1 MNKKQESLK
10 NSCDKVEMF
19 SYMKPFT
26 PEEIQELKTDL
37 STQMIFVDSEETQLQ
52 EIKDEYKEKLKPAKT
67 VIKTCLTYIRDKART
82 VNEECYINYEGEYA
96 VYYNSDGEQIYKRP
110 LETSERQKTIFQL
123 NRAVNE

>member
-26 PEEIQELKTDL
+26 PEEISDYKTELSTEMIKVDTIEAELK
-37 STQMIFVDSEETQLQ
+37 
-52 EIKDEYKEKLKPAKT
+52 EIKDEYKDKLKPLKDT
-67 VIKTCLTYIRDKART
+67 VKQCLTYIRDKART

-96 VYYNSDGEQIYKRP
+96 VYYNADGEQVYKRP